1 MQVGYQA
8 VTAVSTT
15 LVAAL
20 TARGT
25 DVVNKVT
32 TYSFNITINDA
43 LSSAGKIRIK
53 FPTDIQLSAIVSTA
67 CAQVTGSNLV

>member
-15 LVAAL
+15 LVASL

-32 TYSFNITINDA
+32 TYTFSVTINDA
-43 LSSAGKIRIK
+43 LSSTGKIRIK
-53 FPTDIQLSAIVSTA
+53 FPTDIQLSGIASTA
-67 CAQVTGSNLV
+67 CAQVTGSNIV